1 VVVHDHACKCVEY
14 AVGDSLLTFCSGFK
28 FSELEIRAWFFY
40 QYILLTN
47 NLLTEAVLS
56 LLLSKFQFAL
66 SDKEIIWEMGVIAI
80 PTVKGRPGIPTMP
93 LKVIPLQT
101 TGSV

>member
-1 VVVHDHACKCVEY
+1 VPFL
-14 AVGDSLLTFCSGFK
+14 S
-28 FSELEIRAWFFY
+28 I
-40 QYILLTN
+40 YIAHEQLII
-47 NLLTEAVLS
+47 EAVLS

-66 SDKEIIWEMGVIAI
+66 SDKEIVWEMGGVAI

-101 TGSV
+101 IGPV

>member
-1 VVVHDHACKCVEY
+1 MGVHGHACKRVEY
-14 AVGDSLLTFCSGFK
+14 TVGISLLTLYSGFK
-28 FSELEIRAWFFY
+28 FSQLEMSAWFFY
-40 QYILLTN
+40 QYILLSN

-66 SDKEIIWEMGVIAI
+66 SDKEIIWEMSGIAI
-80 PTVKGRPGIPTMP
+80 PTLKGRSGIPTMP

-101 TGSV
+101 TSSV

>member
-1 VVVHDHACKCVEY
+1 M
-14 AVGDSLLTFCSGFK
+14 FCSGFK
-28 FSELEIRAWFFY
+28 FSQLEMSAWPFY
-40 QYILLTN
+40 PYTLLMN
-47 NLLTEAVLS
+47 NLLIEAVLS

-66 SDKEIIWEMGVIAI
+66 SGKEIVWEMSGIAV